1 VKRRITSRDFIIF
14 IVQSVWDIGRFSR
27 FLLVDGFCSGLNR
40 EFKGLALFIAFNRK
54 FHTATFIR
62 LWGPSGLPEMVGG
75 AVGRNNRDFGNTDFT

>member
-1 VKRRITSRDFIIF
+1 M
-14 IVQSVWDIGRFSR
+14 VQSVWDLSGFSR
-27 FLLVDGFCSGLNR
+27 FLLVAGFCSRLDS
-40 EFKGLALFIAFNRK
+40 ELEGLALFIAFNRK